1 MGNLVKRCQP
11 KAFENTAVCP
21 QKKSRPLI
29 GEKLTRNV
37 LIATFALACVVS
49 ARDLALSP
57 DKSVLSVLQSAV
69 ESEWDENL
77 GRLVYASNTLT
88 EAIAVF
94 SPAGSSPQ
102 LYQPCF
108 SQVADVF
115 TDDTPYIVYQPSQ
128 AVYSAASC
136 EVVSVSCTGDDAL
149 YTIRTYC
156 DNGLECLYFGLSS
169 CLVSE
174 GDVLPAQAEIGACTE
189 NSLIFEVRK
198 NGASIDA
205 SSMFISQQVQ

>member
-1 MGNLVKRCQP
+1 MGNLVKRYQADTIEKESVVP
-11 KAFENTAVCP
+11 T
-21 QKKSRPLI
+21 QKNRPLI

-37 LIATFALACVVS
+37 LFAALTLACVVS
-49 ARDLALSP
+49 ARDMALSP
-57 DKSVLSVLQSAV
+57 EQNILSVLQNAV

-77 GRLVYASNTLT
+77 GRLVYASSTLSD
-88 EAIAVF
+88 AIAVF
-94 SPAGSSPQ
+94 SPGNTAQ
-102 LYQPCF
+102 LYQPCT

-115 TDDTPYIVYQPSQ
+115 SSDSPYIVYQP
-128 AVYSAASC
+128 AEAIYAAAAC
-136 EVVSVSCTGDDAL
+136 EVTSITRAGDDQL

-169 CLVSE
+169 CFVAE
-174 GDVLPAQAEIGACTE
+174 GDILPARAEIGACKE

-198 NGASIDA
+198 NGASVDA